1 MNLIKGI
8 RNLFMISTPNI
19 LVVLCILL
27 IVSLIY
33 LNSNSIELFN
43 NNDYLSLFIDK
54 YITKIQNNNEYKLTL
69 ATQEQRIKDLSDS
82 VIKLIN
88 P

>member
-8 RNLFMISTPNI
+8 RNLFIISTPNI
-19 LVVLCILL
+19 LILLCILL

-33 LNSNSIELFN
+33 LKSNTIELFS
-43 NNDYLSLFIDK
+43 NDYLTLFIDK
-54 YITKIQNNNEYKLTL
+54 FIKKIQDNDKYNSTL
-69 ATQEQRIKDLSDS
+69 ATKEQRIKDLSES

>member
-33 LNSNSIELFN
+33 LNSNSIELFSS
-43 NNDYLSLFIDK
+43 DYLTLFIDR
-54 YITKIQNNNEYKLTL
+54 YITKIQNNNEYNSIL
-69 ATQEQRIKDLSDS
+69 ATQEQRIKVLSES

-88 P
+88 Q

>member
-19 LVVLCILL
+19 LIVLCILL

-33 LNSNSIELFN
+33 LNSNSIELFSS
-43 NNDYLSLFIDK
+43 DYLTLFIDR
-54 YITKIQNNNEYKLTL
+54 YITKIQNNNEYKSTL

>member
-1 MNLIKGI
+1 MILIKGI

-19 LVVLCILL
+19 LIVLCILI

-33 LNSNSIELFN
+33 LNSNTIELF
-43 NNDYLSLFIDK
+43 NNDYLSLFIDR
-54 YITKIQNNNEYKLTL
+54 YIKQIQNNSEYTSTL
-69 ATQEQRIKDLSDS
+69 ATQEQRIKKLSES
-82 VIKLIN
+82 VIKIIN

>member
-19 LVVLCILL
+19 LIVLCILL

-33 LNSNSIELFN
+33 LNSNTIELF
-43 NNDYLSLFIDK
+43 NNDYLSLFINR
-54 YITKIQNNNEYKLTL
+54 YIKQIQNNSEYKSTL
-69 ATQEQRIKDLSDS
+69 ATQEQRIKTLSDS
-82 VIKLIN
+82 VINLIN

>member
-19 LVVLCILL
+19 LILLCILL

-33 LNSNSIELFN
+33 LNSNTIELF
-43 NNDYLSLFIDK
+43 NNDYLSLFIDR
-54 YITKIQNNNEYKLTL
+54 YIKQ
-69 ATQEQRIKDLSDS
+69 IK
-82 VIKLIN
+82 N
-88 P
+88 R

>member
-19 LVVLCILL
+19 LIVLCILL

-33 LNSNSIELFN
+33 LNSNTIELF
-43 NNDYLSLFIDK
+43 NNDYLSLFIDR
-54 YITKIQNNNEYKLTL
+54 YIKQIQNNSEYKTTL
-69 ATQEQRIKDLSDS
+69 ATQEQRIKTLSDS
-82 VIKLIN
+82 VVILIN

>member
-19 LVVLCILL
+19 LILLCILL

-33 LNSNSIELFN
+33 LNSNTIELF
-43 NNDYLSLFIDK
+43 NNDYLSLFIDR
-54 YITKIQNNNEYKLTL
+54 YIKQIKNNSEYKSTL
-69 ATQEQRIKDLSDS
+69 ATQEKHIKELSDS
-82 VIKLIN
+82 VIKIIN

>member
-19 LVVLCILL
+19 LIVLCILL

-33 LNSNSIELFN
+33 LNSNTIELF
-43 NNDYLSLFIDK
+43 NNDYLSLFIDR
-54 YITKIQNNNEYKLTL
+54 YIKQIQNNSEYKTTL
-69 ATQEQRIKDLSDS
+69 ATQEQRIKTLSDS
-82 VIKLIN
+82 VVNLIN

>member
-8 RNLFMISTPNI
+8 RNLFMISTSNI
-19 LVVLCILL
+19 LIVLCILL

-33 LNSNSIELFN
+33 LNSNTIELF
-43 NNDYLSLFIDK
+43 NNDYLSLFINR
-54 YITKIQNNNEYKLTL
+54 YIKQIQNNSEYKTTL
-69 ATQEQRIKDLSDS
+69 ATQEQRIKTLSDS
-82 VIKLIN
+82 VINLIN

>member
-8 RNLFMISTPNI
+8 RNLFMISTSNI
-19 LVVLCILL
+19 LIVLCILL

-33 LNSNSIELFN
+33 LNSNTIELF
-43 NNDYLSLFIDK
+43 NNDYLSLFINR
-54 YITKIQNNNEYKLTL
+54 YIKQIQNNSEYKTTL
-69 ATQEQRIKDLSDS
+69 ATQEQRIKTLSDS
-82 VIKLIN
+82 VVNLIN

>member
-8 RNLFMISTPNI
+8 RNLFMISTSNI
-19 LVVLCILL
+19 LIVLCILL

-33 LNSNSIELFN
+33 LNSNTIELF
-43 NNDYLSLFIDK
+43 NNDYLSLFIDR
-54 YITKIQNNNEYKLTL
+54 YIKQIQNNSEYKTTL
-69 ATQEQRIKDLSDS
+69 ATQEQRIKTLSDS
-82 VIKLIN
+82 VVNLIN

>member
-33 LNSNSIELFN
+33 LNSNSIELFSS
-43 NNDYLSLFIDK
+43 DYLTLFIDR
-54 YITKIQNNNEYKLTL
+54 YIKKIQNNNEYKSTL
-69 ATQEQRIKDLSDS
+69 ATQEQRIKVLSES

-88 P
+88 Q

>member
-19 LVVLCILL
+19 LIVLCILL

-33 LNSNSIELFN
+33 LNSNTIELF
-43 NNDYLSLFIDK
+43 NNDYLSLFIDR
-54 YITKIQNNNEYKLTL
+54 YIKQIQNNSEYKTTL
-69 ATQEQRIKDLSDS
+69 ATQEQRIKKLSDS
-82 VIKLIN
+82 VVNLIN

>member
-19 LVVLCILL
+19 LIVLCILL

-33 LNSNSIELFN
+33 LNSNTIELF
-43 NNDYLSLFIDK
+43 NNDYLSLFINR
-54 YITKIQNNNEYKLTL
+54 YIKQIQNNSEYKTTL
-69 ATQEQRIKDLSDS
+69 ATQEQRIKTLSDS
-82 VIKLIN
+82 VVNLIN